1 MAVSIGDAVLTI
13 GGDTSKLDKSLK
25 GIGDKVSKVGKNLTL
40 KLTAPLVAFGAL
52 SLKAAIDFEDA
63 FAGVR
68 KTVEATEEEFAALEQ
83 GIRDMTKELPLTH
96 SELARIAEAAGQLG
110 IEKDAILEFTE
121 VMAQLGMTTN
131 MTGDEAATTFA
142 RFANITGMDTDF
154 FSNLG
159 SVIVD
164 LGNNMATTEGE
175 IAAMALRLAGAGTA
189 IGLTETD
196 IFGLSAALSSLGIRA
211 ESGGTAFSRI
221 MLEMNSAVAA
231 GGRELKIWSEL
242 TAQSVDEFKESF
254 EQDAMGA
261 ILAAIGGLG
270 KFKDVGI
277 DVTGILEDL
286 GLGGIRITDALLRA
300 TGAQDLM
307 TEAQEIAKTAWEEN
321 IALQDEAAKRL
332 DTQKSK
338 LNILKN
344 SLIDTGI
351 TIGEAL
357 VPKLQ
362 QLIDWLMPIIQN
374 IQTWIQDNPKLV
386 DTIMKVAAGL
396 AILGPIVWAVGNI
409 IRVVAAIQW
418 LWNAAMLA
426 NPIGLIIVGIV
437 AFGAAMGALAVLIRR
452 HWDGIMDFFKG
463 FAQGV
468 KTIFMGIAESMYQP
482 IRTAV
487 DRIIATINGMIRG
500 LNSTFGFLGLRIN
513 EIGWRMPTSLFATAP
528 RVSPIAG
535 GEGGRTQGE
544 AEGTGTTGTIPT
556 VPAGTEGDITQGGQ
570 MFGRSGPL
578 MEPVALTSLRTGQT
592 AAAAGR
598 AAQAD
603 GGFRTADIT
612 FIVDGTTMA
621 RVIGQPLVDEI
632 VLTQGLTIG

>member
-13 GGDTSKLDKSLK
+13 GGDTTKLDKSLK
-25 GIGDKVSKVGKNLTL
+25 GIGDKMAKVGRNLTL

-52 SLKAAIDFEDA
+52 TLKAAIDFEDA

-221 MLEMNSAVAA
+221 MLEMNTAVAA

-277 DVTGILEDL
+277 DVAGILEDL
-286 GLGGIRITDALLRA
+286 GLARGPLVEARQVHGNNVAIVSAADGDTVVPETD
-300 TGAQDLM
+300 
-307 TEAQEIAKTAWEEN
+307 
-321 IALQDEAAKRL
+321 
-332 DTQKSK
+332 
-338 LNILKN
+338 
-344 SLIDTGI
+344 
-351 TIGEAL
+351 
-357 VPKLQ
+357 
-362 QLIDWLMPIIQN
+362 
-374 IQTWIQDNPKLV
+374 
-386 DTIMKVAAGL
+386 
-396 AILGPIVWAVGNI
+396 
-409 IRVVAAIQW
+409 
-418 LWNAAMLA
+418 
-426 NPIGLIIVGIV
+426 GLITSTCGLSLMLRF
-437 AFGAAMGALAVLIRR
+437 APFGLCL
-452 HWDGIMDFFKG
+452 
-463 FAQGV
+463 
-468 KTIFMGIAESMYQP
+468 
-482 IRTAV
+482 
-487 DRIIATINGMIRG
+487 
-500 LNSTFGFLGLRIN
+500 
-513 EIGWRMPTSLFATAP
+513 
-528 RVSPIAG
+528 
-535 GEGGRTQGE
+535 
-544 AEGTGTTGTIPT
+544 
-556 VPAGTEGDITQGGQ
+556 
-570 MFGRSGPL
+570 
-578 MEPVALTSLRTGQT
+578 
-592 AAAAGR
+592 
-598 AAQAD
+598 
-603 GGFRTADIT
+603 
-612 FIVDGTTMA
+612 
-621 RVIGQPLVDEI
+621 
-632 VLTQGLTIG
+632 